1 MVCKYVLLLFIV
13 IITITFMFICQCQ
26 IISSATKTIKVT
38 LQFDDLMNISSFEN
52 HKLVF
57 LISSSSLYLNN
68 LIESRTINYNRI
80 ESKIVK
86 KLPTFNWGCAI
97 IINHRID
104 HIQKGKYQHIIINIK
119 RRDCMIPSGML
130 YLKNKNNQEDKRKN
144 LPYESIQKNK
154 DQNNNKLR
162 IENNAKNP
170 APAPSNK
177 NNNNNNDNNVA
188 DVAIV
193 EPSKMFI
200 YFFISFF
207 LTVICI
213 GYALLNM
220 FGFPDIT
227 SSSPIKYHRTRI
239 FKIHDDKSQ
248 KNIRKKKK
256 SKNLKLKKKEK
267 LKEKRRKLKLALNKD
282 NMTKG
287 KGVNLQALSETLSAS
302 DTKDIIESVHLLNK
316 YLPELGK
323 WKVVK
328 SKPNDNNNSSSNDNN
343 SKKMKTKSSMIA
355 LNGNILSLEESS
367 KFAFLVKEIIEEEDL

>member
-1 MVCKYVLLLFIV
+1 
-13 IITITFMFICQCQ
+13 MFICQCQ

-38 LQFDDLMNISSFEN
+38 LQFDDFMNISSFEN

-119 RRDCMIPSGML
+119 RRDCMITSSGML

-177 NNNNNNDNNVA
+177 NNNNNDNNVA

-213 GYALLNM
+213 GYALLDM

-227 SSSPIKYHRTRI
+227 SSSPIKYHRNRI

-248 KNIRKKKK
+248 KNIRKKK
-256 SKNLKLKKKEK
+256 
-267 LKEKRRKLKLALNKD
+267 
-282 NMTKG
+282 
-287 KGVNLQALSETLSAS
+287 
-302 DTKDIIESVHLLNK
+302 
-316 YLPELGK
+316 
-323 WKVVK
+323 
-328 SKPNDNNNSSSNDNN
+328 
-343 SKKMKTKSSMIA
+343 
-355 LNGNILSLEESS
+355 
-367 KFAFLVKEIIEEEDL
+367 